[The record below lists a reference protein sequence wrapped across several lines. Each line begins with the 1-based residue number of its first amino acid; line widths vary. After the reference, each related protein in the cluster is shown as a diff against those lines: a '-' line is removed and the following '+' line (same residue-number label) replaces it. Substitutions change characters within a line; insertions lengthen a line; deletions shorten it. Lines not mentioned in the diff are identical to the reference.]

1 MTKWVAP
8 LIHQLYFMA
17 TRDQFRPVVEQ
28 RHIMA
33 ASNSRRD
40 VQSKLWVP
48 MIVIVVVVLQVA
60 STTGLLIFLNMSVAQ
75 VRSQG
80 VAEELRCLGLLNA
93 LEKDQEI
100 PESLVELFGEP
111 CIKLAQGI
119 RAYVTK
125 VTENIISKHAV
136 PEPSA
141 QPRTKPVSSAGHQKP
156 SAHLTLRDSSLQGPI
171 SLASQK
177 DLHQSCRHPV
187 RSWGNQSFGSHLH
200 NMTLSH
206 GRLRIPRSGRYY
218 LYAQVYFRY
227 PSLTHEGGN
236 HHGGTSSYQLVQCVY
251 KKTSYAR
258 PLQLL
263 KGVGT
268 KCWAPDTEYALL
280 SVYQGGLFELRAG
293 DEIFVSVSSPTAVH
307 AEDSSSYFGAF
318 RFDP

>member
-1 MTKWVAP
+1 
-8 LIHQLYFMA
+8 MA

-28 RHIMA
+28 RDIMA

-40 VQSKLWVP
+40 LPSKLWVP
-48 MIVIVVVVLQVA
+48 IIVIVVVVLQVA
-60 STTGLLIFLNMSVAQ
+60 STTGLLVFLNMSVAQ

-100 PESLVELFGEP
+100 PESLVQLFGEP

-119 RAYVTK
+119 RAYITK
-125 VTENIISKHAV
+125 V
-136 PEPSA
+136 EPSA
-141 QPRTKPVSSAGHQKP
+141 QPRTKPVSAVGHQKP
-156 SAHLTLRDSSLQGPI
+156 SAHLTLRDSGLQGPI
-171 SLASQK
+171 SLAPQK

-268 KCWAPDTEYALL
+268 KCWAPDTEYALH